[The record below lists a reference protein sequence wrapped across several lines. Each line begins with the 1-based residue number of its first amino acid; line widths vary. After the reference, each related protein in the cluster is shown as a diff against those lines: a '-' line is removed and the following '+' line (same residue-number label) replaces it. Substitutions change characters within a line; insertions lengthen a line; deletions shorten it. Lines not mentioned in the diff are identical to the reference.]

1 MIDAVAVLKRYHGA
15 LNAFDLGEVENMF
28 AADAVYVSP
37 GLKGVLTGRAN
48 IMAAL
53 RKYFAEYDDQI
64 STDERI
70 EKIDHLKVRSIWHLK
85 ATSKI
90 TKAKVIRRGEEIIT
104 LNNKGLIIKIDVVD
118 QLSVPNI
125 NFGTCLG

>member
-1 MIDAVAVLKRYHGA
+1 MINAVALVKQYHTA

-28 AADAVYVSP
+28 AADAVYVSR
-37 GLKGVLTGRAN
+37 GLKGVLTGRAS

-53 RKYFAEYDDQI
+53 RKYFAEYVDQV

-70 EKIDHLKVRSIWHLK
+70 EKIDHLKVHSIWHLK

-90 TKAKVIRRGEEIIT
+90 TKAKVNRRGEEIIT
-104 LNNKGLIIKIDVVD
+104 FNNKGLIIKIDVVD
-118 QLSVPNI
+118 QL
-125 NFGTCLG
+125 